1 MSLQI
6 IGTGM
11 LTTVLRRF
19 GQAAAQVAAAALFR
33 EGERIMTVAKGRTPV
48 DTGALRGSGH
58 VVPPETTAAGA
69 TVLLGFGGAAAPYAV
84 YVHEDMTARHVVGEA
99 KFLERSVDEARRGMD
114 ARLAADVKATLE
126 RVTR

>member
-6 IGTGM
+6 IGTDM

-69 TVLLGFGGAAAPYAV
+69 TVLLGFGGSAAPYAI
-84 YVHEDMTARHVVGEA
+84 YVHEDLTARHVVGEA

-114 ARLAADVKATLE
+114 ARLAADVKAQLE